1 MHHKALHPAGAWR
14 ACAAKCMM
22 VSMPSSFSTKF
33 IRSALWM
40 SPFTN
45 CAPGHR
51 SQPALQVA
59 LVPAHIW
66 CARRHSNAEQ
76 PHQAA
81 QASRTLKLDLSL
93 TLCKFFSDEQ

>member
-1 MHHKALHPAGAWR
+1 MLVYTLVSALPFCHQWQGLTAMVANTWTPHLSQHRNLHAAVQAGR

-45 CAPGHR
+45 CVQGQ
-51 SQPALQVA
+51 S
-59 LVPAHIW
+59 
-66 CARRHSNAEQ
+66 S
-76 PHQAA
+76 
-81 QASRTLKLDLSL
+81 
-93 TLCKFFSDEQ
+93 